1 MNTIKQIE
9 EKINQLPP
17 EYIGELERFL
27 DELINKTKINQP
39 KRLNQN
45 WAGGLKDVKMSS
57 IELQKKALAWRRK

>member
-17 EYIGELERFL
+17 EFIGELERFL